1 MKKITILFFVVAAF
15 AASLSAEAQNVKFSK
30 YFTDAT
36 LRIDYHRVGCRQHD
50 TIRIVAFEQVGQWAG
65 SQTQLLDP
73 FDNGEYR
80 VVVREPEKGTELYSR
95 CYNTLFREY
104 RDTEKGKHQ
113 EAEFEEVVRLPWPK
127 KPVEICFQ
135 KRDSLQVFYTQY
147 VYYFDPA
154 SVQSKFQGRDGQKPS
169 VSPVK
174 LHYSGNIHKKNDIV
188 IIPEGYGLA
197 DTAKMLEDLQKFCQY
212 ALQQEPFASR
222 KSDFNVWGIPLT
234 GESAGITNPGKGIH
248 VNSLVGSSFNTFDI
262 DRYLMTMHLFQV
274 HDAIGQVPCDHIII
288 MCNTDTYGGG
298 AIYNFYAMSSLN
310 KMAYAVLPHE
320 LGHSIGG
327 LADEYE
333 DEGVSYSEMHAVKC
347 EPPEPNITTLV
358 DFGRKWKSMLPE
370 GTPVPT
376 PHDKYVYPGENGKL
390 GVYEGGGYL
399 SKGVYRPV
407 MHCMM
412 RDYAPFCPVCA
423 QRLNDIF
430 DLYTK

>member
-1 MKKITILFFVVAAF
+1 MKKIASLFFLAA
-15 AASLSAEAQNVKFSK
+15 ALATGLSAAAQNVKFSK
-30 YFTDAT
+30 YFADAT
-36 LRIDYHRVGCRQHD
+36 LRVDYHRIGSRQHD
-50 TIRIVAFEQVGQWAG
+50 TIHIVAFDRLMQWAG

-80 VVVREPEKGTELYSR
+80 VVMLDREKGTQLYSR
-95 CYNTLFREY
+95 CYNSLFREY
-104 RDTEKGKHQ
+104 RDTEKGRSQ
-113 EAEFEEVVRLPWPK
+113 VAEFEEVVRLPWPK
-127 KPVEICFQ
+127 KPVDICFQ
-135 KRDSLQVFYTQY
+135 KRDSLQVFATQY
-147 VYYFDPA
+147 VYHFDPVA
-154 SVQSKFQGRDGQKPS
+154 AQGERLGRSTQKPS
-169 VSPVK
+169 VEPVK

-188 IIPEGYGLA
+188 IIPEGYGPA
-197 DTAKMLEDLQKFCQY
+197 DTLKMLDDLQKFCQY
-212 ALQQEPFASR
+212 TLQQEPFASR
-222 KSDFNVWGIPLT
+222 QADFNIWGIPLT
-234 GESAGITNPGKGIH
+234 GEAAGITNPGKGIY

-262 DRYLMTMHLFQV
+262 DRYLMTMHLFKV
-274 HDAIGQVPCDHIII
+274 HDAIGQVPCDHIVI

-310 KMAYAVLPHE
+310 KMACMVLPHE

-333 DEGVSYSEMHAVKC
+333 DEGVSYSDMHATRF
-347 EPPEPNITTLV
+347 EPKEPNITTLV
-358 DFGRKWKSMLPE
+358 DFDSKWKPMLPE
-370 GTPVPT
+370 GTKIPT

-399 SKGVYRPV
+399 SKGIYRPV

-423 QRLNDIF
+423 QRLNFIF

>member
-1 MKKITILFFVVAAF
+1 MKKFASLFLVAAMLI
-15 AASLSAEAQNVKFSK
+15 AGLSAEAQNVKFSK

-36 LRIDYHRVGCRQHD
+36 LRIDYHRVGNRQHD
-50 TIRIVAFEQVGQWAG
+50 TIQYVDFEQLGPWAG
-65 SQTQLLDP
+65 SLTQLLDP

-80 VVVREPEKGTELYSR
+80 VMMVDPKKGTELYSR
-95 CYNTLFREY
+95 CYNSLFREY
-104 RDTEKGKHQ
+104 RDTDKGKDQ
-113 EAEFEEVVRLPWPK
+113 VAEFEEVVRLPWPK
-127 KPVEICFQ
+127 APVEIRFQ
-135 KRDSLQVFYTQY
+135 KRDTLQHFVTQY
-147 VYYFDPA
+147 VYHFDPVKA
-154 SVQSKFQGRDGQKPS
+154 KEDLVRRSCVKF
-169 VSPVK
+169 PVTPIK
-174 LHYSGNIHKKNDIV
+174 LHYSGDIHKKNDIV
-188 IIPEGYGLA
+188 IIPEGYGPA
-197 DTAKMLEDLQKFCQY
+197 DSLKMMADLQKFCQY
-212 ALQQEPFASR
+212 TLQQEPFASR
-222 KSDFNVWGIPLT
+222 KSDFNIWGIPLM
-234 GESAGITNPGKGIH
+234 GEATGITNPGKGIQ

-262 DRYLMTMHLFQV
+262 DRYLMTMHLFKV
-274 HDAIGQVPCDHIII
+274 HDAIGHTPCDHIII

-333 DEGVSYSEMHAVKC
+333 DEGVSYSDMHALKC

-358 DFGRKWKSMLPE
+358 DFDRKWKSMLPE
-370 GTPVPT
+370 GTKIPT

-399 SKGVYRPV
+399 SKGIYRPV

-423 QRLNDIF
+423 KRLNEIF